1 MALKSLPAILL
12 CVFGVTV
19 ATCCWHQRQQ
29 PVIAPKPAAVSKD
42 LGQHAYD
49 HVAALVALGP
59 RHTGSPGWYRATAY
73 IKQELKKL
81 GLTPKRDRWEHPIEK
96 LTFENI
102 WVTFPGKSKDRL
114 ILACHHDTK
123 CCSGHPEFRD
133 NFHFVGAN
141 DSGSG
146 VGLLLALAK
155 ELADRKSDRKN
166 IATIQLVFFDGEES
180 IPFDW
185 DLKRALFGSRRFVRR
200 YQQERLDLGGGP
212 RIRGL
217 VLLDM
222 VGAKDLQID
231 DETNSDRRLH
241 DILRAAAKACGH
253 QQYFF
258 QNQHRVT
265 DDHIPFLDDGIPAI
279 DLIDL
284 YDNPQWHTVH
294 DTLEHISASSLQ
306 IVGEVVLTALPGLE
320 HQLFPEYFR
329 QRR

>member
-1 MALKSLPAILL
+1 MAAKSLPAVLL
-12 CVFGVTV
+12 CVFGVAV

-29 PVIAPKPAAVSKD
+29 PMVIPKPAAASKD
-42 LGQHAYD
+42 IGRHAYD
-49 HVAALVALGP
+49 HVRKLVALGP

-81 GLTPKRDRWEHPIEK
+81 GLTPQRDRWVHPIEK

-102 WVTFPGKSKDRL
+102 WVTFPGKTKDRL

-123 CCSGHPEFRD
+123 CCGSHPNPDD

-155 ELADRKSDRKN
+155 ELQDRRSNQQN

-185 DLKRALFGSRRFVRR
+185 NLKRALFGSRRFVRR
-200 YQQERLDLGGGP
+200 YQQQRLDLGGGP
-212 RIRGL
+212 RIRGM

-222 VGAKDLQID
+222 VGAADLQID
-231 DETNSDRRLH
+231 DETNSHRGMHRDF
-241 DILRAAAKACGH
+241 RAAARACGH
-253 QQYFF
+253 QRYFF
-258 QNQHRVT
+258 QHQHSVT
-265 DDHIPFLDDGIPAI
+265 DDHMPFLNDGIPAI

-284 YDNPQWHTVH
+284 YDNPHWHTAE
-294 DTLEHISASSLQ
+294 DTLAHISQSSLQ
-306 IVGEVVLTALPGLE
+306 IVAEVVLTALPALE
-320 HQLFPEYFR
+320 RRLFPEQFPKR
-329 QRR
+329 

>member
-1 MALKSLPAILL
+1 MRIRGPATVLL
-12 CVFGVTV
+12 GLLATATV
-19 ATCCWHQRQQ
+19 VTCCSHRGRPQIRQLH
-29 PVIAPKPAAVSKD
+29 PAAASKD
-42 LGQHAYD
+42 IGQRAHD
-49 HVAALVALGP
+49 HVARLVSLGP
-59 RHTGSPGWYRATAY
+59 RHTGSPGWYRAIAY
-73 IKQELKKL
+73 IKQELGKL
-81 GLTPKRDRWEHPIEK
+81 GLTPEKDRWVHRIENI
-96 LTFENI
+96 TFENI
-102 WVTFPGKSKDRL
+102 WVTFPGKSKDQLL
-114 ILACHHDTK
+114 IACHHDTK
-123 CCSGHPEFRD
+123 CCVGHPTSEN

-155 ELADRKSDRKN
+155 ELRNRKS

-180 IPFDW
+180 VPFKW

-200 YQQERLDLGGGP
+200 YQQRLLDMGGGP

-231 DETNSDRRLH
+231 DEANSDRQLH
-241 DILRAAAKACGH
+241 HVFRMAAKACG
-253 QQYFF
+253 QEQFFF
-258 QNQHRVT
+258 QNRHQVT

-294 DTLEHISASSLQ
+294 DTLEHISANSLQ

-320 HQLFPEYFR
+320 QHLFPEYFR
-329 QRR
+329 KGR